1 MVHHI
6 QNLGFSDQAREE
18 PNAYVKVYLKPDPTK
33 QTKRKTKVVKK
44 NCNPSFMEVNLTIG
58 NLCSLLSTHYQFTVS
73 STNVDILMYSCHLLS
88 PVCSPPQMLEY
99 RVPLHT
105 VQSRTLHA
113 SVWDSSQFQENMFL
127 GKNCLN
133 LLMLPSLCPTLS
145 PQALCPSPWP
155 VLTWR
160 LGWRPGTVWD
170 SSQGSRRRPSL
181 GQKSRI

>member
-44 NCNPSFMEVNLTIG
+44 NCNPSFME
-58 NLCSLLSTHYQFTVS
+58 
-73 STNVDILMYSCHLLS
+73 
-88 PVCSPPQMLEY
+88 MLEY

-105 VQSRTLHA
+105 VQTRTLHA

-127 GKNCLN
+127 GSV
-133 LLMLPSLCPTLS
+133 SLSLAS
-145 PQALCPSPWP
+145 IDLEAGLEAWH
-155 VLTWR
+155 
-160 LGWRPGTVWD
+160 
-170 SSQGSRRRPSL
+170 SL
-181 GQKSRI
+181 GQFSRL